1 MNNRSIIL
9 LDRIS
14 NFPRDQVPFALRVD
28 KAVNGAAVGSVQFYS
43 LRCLGDYVRQLSRG
57 DMVLPPVKPENGS
70 CCAYLCVGYS
80 DAIYGRTSPNLSKEA
95 LRYVASQLDR
105 AGWRLK
111 FVLPVIRSNRLSK
124 AQKLHFAHIHKMI
137 RDIVEEID
145 YAALIKVAL
154 EGADPTSPSGDSIIK
169 LANALGHDISIRA
182 IKDVVARVDRPVIY
196 EINTHKAAA
205 PRNQDIAIKEQPKK
219 GRIIITEEAPVIR
232 RRRKKN
238 A

>member
-1 MNNRSIIL
+1 MSNRSIIL

-28 KAVNGAAVGSVQFYS
+28 KAVNGAAVGSIQFYS
-43 LRCLGDYVRQLSRG
+43 LRGLGSYVGQLSRG
-57 DMVLPPVKPENGS
+57 DIVLPPVPPENGS

-80 DAIYGRTSPNLSKEA
+80 DAVYGRTSPTLSKES
-95 LRYVASQLDR
+95 LRYVASYLDR

-111 FVLPVIRSNRLSK
+111 FVLPVIRSNRLTK
-124 AQKLHFAHIHKMI
+124 TQKIHFAHIHKMI
-137 RDIVEEID
+137 RDIVEETD
-145 YAALIKVAL
+145 YAALIKVPL
-154 EGADPTSPSGDSIIK
+154 EGADPTSPRGDSIIK

-196 EINTHKAAA
+196 EINTHKAA
-205 PRNQDIAIKEQPKK
+205 PRNQDIAVKEQPKR